1 VTVERRVS
9 RRTLLRAGFF
19 SLAGALAAACTLRL
33 PSPSPTS
40 GATGT
45 GTPAAS
51 PSSVPLPT
59 GSAAPTPPAAPLRR
73 RIARLLVV
81 GFRGF
86 GVDDAP
92 WLRRAIED
100 EGLGGVIL
108 FDKDGRRQ
116 GPRNIESPQQVR
128 RLIADLRRLALDRE
142 LIVAIDQ
149 EGGKVTRLSDAYGFP
164 AVVSEA
170 AVGTQSEA
178 AVETWAD
185 GIATTLASVGVNLN
199 LAPVVDLDV
208 NPDNPSIGAIGRAF
222 SSDPV
227 VVARD
232 AAIEVRAHRQHDV
245 RTTLKH
251 FPGLGS
257 ATAHTDL
264 TVADVTDTWSPI
276 ELDPYRA
283 LLGDGLVDLV
293 MAANVVNGQIDP
305 GVPASLSRAT
315 VTGLL
320 RDGLGWDGP
329 VITDDLQAGS
339 ITQAFGADDAVRLAL
354 EAGNDL
360 LLFANQQVYDR
371 AVVTRILD
379 LVEGLVADGGL
390 SAARIDESVARI
402 DRTFPLGTAAG
413 AG

>member
-1 VTVERRVS
+1 MTFERRVS
-9 RRTLLRAGFF
+9 RRTLLRAGLYGLG
-19 SLAGALAAACTLRL
+19 SALAAACASRL
-33 PSPSPTS
+33 APPSPST
-40 GATGT
+40 GAPGT
-45 GTPAAS
+45 GMPAAS
-51 PSSVPLPT
+51 PSSAPLPT
-59 GSAAPTPPAAPLRR
+59 GTAAPTPPQAPLRR
-73 RIARLLVV
+73 RIARLLIV

-86 GVDDAP
+86 AVDDAP

-116 GPRNIESPQQVR
+116 GPRNIESPDQVT
-128 RLIADLRRLALDRE
+128 RLISDLRDLAPGRE

-164 AVVSEA
+164 AVTSEA
-170 AVGTQSEA
+170 AIGSESEA
-178 AVETWAD
+178 AVEVWAE

-208 NPDNPSIGAIGRAF
+208 NPENPSIGAVGRAF

-232 AAIEVRAHRQHDV
+232 AAIEVRAHRRHGV

-264 TVADVTDTWSPI
+264 TVADVTDTWSQT

-283 LLGDGLVDLV
+283 LLGEGLVDLV

-305 GVPASLSRAT
+305 GVPASLSAAT

-329 VITDDLQAGS
+329 VITDDLQAGA
-339 ITQAFGADDAVRLAL
+339 ITQVSGADDAVRLAL

-371 AVVTRILD
+371 AVVTRVLD
-379 LVEGLVADGGL
+379 LVEGLIADGNM
-390 SAARIDESVARI
+390 SAARVDEAVARI
-402 DRTFPLGTAAG
+402 DRTFPFGAAG
-413 AG
+413 TTG